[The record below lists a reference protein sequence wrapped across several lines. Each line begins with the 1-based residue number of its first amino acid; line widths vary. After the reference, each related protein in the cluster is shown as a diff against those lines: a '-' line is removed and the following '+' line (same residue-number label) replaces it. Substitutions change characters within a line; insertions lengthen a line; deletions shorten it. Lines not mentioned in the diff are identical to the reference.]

1 MLFICDYYS
10 MKLEIILDHTFYG
23 VKEMMVYKMIIMA
36 TLTNNS
42 DLA

>member
-23 VKEMMVYKMIIMA
+23 VMEMPAYKKI
-36 TLTNNS
+36 
-42 DLA
+42 DLENIKDNL